1 MLVNEIKKALLI
13 GVGGTAL
20 AVEKSMEQIDRLVAK
35 GKLSVE
41 EGKALTSELI
51 RNKNQQSV
59 NLEEKERLET
69 LLLELNVAQR
79 QDIDDLEAK
88 VQEIERKLET
98 HSNNK

>member
-59 NLEEKERLET
+59 DLEEKERLET
-69 LLLELNVAQR
+69 LLLEMNVAQR

-88 VQEIERKLET
+88 VQELERKLEN

>member
-59 NLEEKERLET
+59 DLEEKERLET

-88 VQEIERKLET
+88 VQELERKLET

>member
-41 EGKALTSELI
+41 VEQPIQGHPRSQRSNRRCFRFWQRHLRYHE
-51 RNKNQQSV
+51 RNGSWRWGCGWN
-59 NLEEKERLET
+59 
-69 LLLELNVAQR
+69 
-79 QDIDDLEAK
+79 
-88 VQEIERKLET
+88 RKYKKPILR
-98 HSNNK
+98 

>member
-59 NLEEKERLET
+59 DLEEKERLET

-88 VQEIERKLET
+88 VQELERKLEN